1 MNISPIAI
9 IMLIAG
15 GLMLT
20 FGFIASDSIAS
31 SFSRLFTGE
40 PTDKAIFLLIGGAVA
55 LGIGLIMSLRP
66 GKS

>member
-1 MNISPIAI
+1 MNVSPIAI

-15 GLMLT
+15 ALMLT
-20 FGFIASDSIAS
+20 FGFIAADSISS

-40 PTDKAIFLLIGGAVA
+40 PTDKAVFLLIGGAVA